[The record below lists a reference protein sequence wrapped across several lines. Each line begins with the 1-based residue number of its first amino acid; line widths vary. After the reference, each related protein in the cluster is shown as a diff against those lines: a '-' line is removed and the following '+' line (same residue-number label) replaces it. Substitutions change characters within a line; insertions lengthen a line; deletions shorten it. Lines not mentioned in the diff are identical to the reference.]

1 VKRLHHIACYVNAD
15 EYAHLKEQAVKRH
28 LSLSTYVKGCLLGQH
43 EPLPFT
49 KETKAGKSDVEILLR
64 QSERRI
70 AELTRAKTG
79 EVLDQV
85 AVLAAMLDRFAL
97 TMLIHTSEI
106 PQEQR
111 KPAAASGERRHQNW
125 RRAVNNIVKDMA
137 LSEASAVNGAVGSL
151 PNAEDSHELG
161 A

>member
-1 VKRLHHIACYVNAD
+1 VNAD
-15 EYAHLKEQAVKRH
+15 EHAHLKEQAAKRH
-28 LSLSTYVKGCLLGQH
+28 LSLSSHVKDCLLGQH
-43 EPLPFT
+43 EPQPYT
-49 KETKAGKSDVEILLR
+49 QDMTAEKSDVEILLR

-85 AVLAAMLDRFAL
+85 AVVAAMLDRFAL
-97 TMLIHTSEI
+97 TMLIHTPEI

-137 LSEASAVNGAVGSL
+137 LNEAAPLNGAVSSL